1 MCSVP
6 FGMGKGL
13 GVGACMRMALS
24 WVFVGLGFYVY
35 NKFGLLYSF
44 FLFLTAALLRGEND
58 KYLKEMFVE
67 NNLIKSLFAVY
78 YISFMLVVIFDSDMF
93 KLGLGYKFA
102 LYLGLPVAILAAIND
117 VKRCV
122 LRK

>member
-1 MCSVP
+1 
-6 FGMGKGL
+6 
-13 GVGACMRMALS
+13 MRMALS